1 MSIQKAWIWILLT
14 FKWASMATGTLW
26 WEITPYMIRVWLQFT
41 ANLDG
46 SCPDQCMINH
56 LTVLF
61 PPTWLFLV
69 NAIQCLGSKMTN
81 WLGAWRNSGS
91 QSVRIIPE
99 DQSIHP
105 DKQRPEIHLVATK
118 RLNNHGIV
126 TNWEKLT
133 VITASQVERGARFS
147 KELWQNCSNKSR
159 PESLKGFMIKNQ
171 AVQLTAAEFI
181 NHHTMQRSEKLAKQL
196 KCKQFTTGQW
206 KHLKKNCFW
215 MTA

>member
-1 MSIQKAWIWILLT
+1 MYDQSSNSVVSSNLIISGECHPMFGEQDDKLVGSLKK
-14 FKWASMATGTLW
+14 F
-26 WEITPYMIRVWLQFT
+26 WE
-41 ANLDG
+41 
-46 SCPDQCMINH
+46 SE
-56 LTVLF
+56 
-61 PPTWLFLV
+61 
-69 NAIQCLGSKMTN
+69 
-81 WLGAWRNSGS
+81 
-91 QSVRIIPE
+91 SVRIIPE

-105 DKQRPEIHLVATK
+105 DKQRPEIHLVAAK